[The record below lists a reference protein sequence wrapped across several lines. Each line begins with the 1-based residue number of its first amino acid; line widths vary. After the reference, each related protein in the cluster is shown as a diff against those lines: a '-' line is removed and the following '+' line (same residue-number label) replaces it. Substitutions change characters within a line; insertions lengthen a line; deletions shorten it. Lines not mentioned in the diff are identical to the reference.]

1 MSAEENQDDVVQIL
15 EDDQLSDADKIRAL
29 SEAGFS
35 RKQLVD
41 EFDFSRSL
49 VYRTLPVHAEAK
61 DGGEKEDPRDDGLP
75 VLRKMGAG
83 MDMVTPEAVLRRYM
97 DGEDE
102 QRELRGMMKLRAAML
117 MVMDL
122 VNILKGEAEAD
133 ARRLEPILRLM
144 QETRAEQ
151 DAAAQ
156 RAKGS
161 SAEIAQQAAQE
172 AVGSVVGYLE
182 QKIPKGPP
190 PKDMSEMLTKRLDK
204 MWEMM
209 DHVMEQ
215 KMLPGFQAGK
225 PPDGWQSEDAKDAAT
240 VNSPRSETPAE
251 KTMPQGE
258 PQGWD
263 KEEKKEGD

>member
-1 MSAEENQDDVVQIL
+1 MNQEENQNDVVEIL
-15 EDDQLSDADKIRAL
+15 EDDQLSEADKIRAL
-29 SEAGFS
+29 SEMGFS
-35 RKQLVD
+35 RKQLVE
-41 EFDFSRSL
+41 EFNFSRSL
-49 VYRTLPVHAEAK
+49 VYRTLPVHAEARNGGKK
-61 DGGEKEDPRDDGLP
+61 DDPRDDGLP
-75 VLRKMGAG
+75 VLRKMGGG
-83 MDMVTPEAVLRRYM
+83 MDVVTPEAVLRRYM

-161 SAEIAQQAAQE
+161 TAEIAQQAAQE
-172 AVGSVVGYLE
+172 AVGGVMGYLE

-215 KMLPGFQAGK
+215 RMLPGFQAGK
-225 PPDGWQSEDAKDAAT
+225 PPEGWQSEDIKASAPISGAQNDAQAT
-240 VNSPRSETPAE
+240 PTTPRG
-251 KTMPQGE
+251 Q
-258 PQGWD
+258 PQGWE
-263 KEEKKEGD
+263 KEEKKEAT

>member
-1 MSAEENQDDVVQIL
+1 MSQEENQDDVVEIL
-15 EDDQLSDADKIRAL
+15 EDDQLSEADKIRAL
-29 SEAGFS
+29 SEMGFS
-35 RKQLVD
+35 RKQMVE
-41 EFDFSRSL
+41 EFNFSRSL

-61 DGGEKEDPRDDGLP
+61 NGGKKDDPRDDGLP
-75 VLRKMGAG
+75 VLRKMGGG
-83 MDMVTPEAVLRRYM
+83 MDVVTPEAVLRRYM

-161 SAEIAQQAAQE
+161 TAEIAQQAAQE
-172 AVGSVVGYLE
+172 AVGGVVGYLE

-215 KMLPGFQAGK
+215 RMLPGFQAGK
-225 PPDGWQSEDAKDAAT
+225 PPEGWQSEEIKAPAPVSGAQNEAQAT
-240 VNSPRSETPAE
+240 PTAPRD
-251 KTMPQGE
+251 Q
-258 PQGWD
+258 PQGWE
-263 KEEKKEGD
+263 KEEKKEAT

>member
-1 MSAEENQDDVVQIL
+1 MSQEENQDDVVQIL
-15 EDDQLSDADKIRAL
+15 EDDRLSEADKIRAL
-29 SEAGFS
+29 SEMGFS
-35 RKQLVD
+35 RKQLVED
-41 EFDFSRSL
+41 FNFSRSL
-49 VYRTLPVHAEAK
+49 VYRTLPVHAVAK
-61 DGGEKEDPRDDGLP
+61 MGGKKDDPRDDGLP

-83 MDMVTPEAVLRRYM
+83 MDVVTPEAVLRRYM

-161 SAEIAQQAAQE
+161 TAKIAQQAAQE
-172 AVGSVVGYLE
+172 AVGGVVGYLE
-182 QKIPKGPP
+182 QKIPKGPL

-215 KMLPGFQAGK
+215 RMLPGFQAGK
-225 PPDGWQSEDAKDAAT
+225 PPEGWQSEEIRAPAPVSDTQNEAQAT
-240 VNSPRSETPAE
+240 PTTPRG
-251 KTMPQGE
+251 Q
-258 PQGWD
+258 PQGWE
-263 KEEKKEGD
+263 KEGKKEAT